1 MRDKTFVDTNI
12 LVYAHDQD
20 AGHKHEIARK
30 VISELW
36 ESRLGILSTQVL
48 QEFYLTL
55 TRKIPIPLDKPVTR
69 RILRSYF
76 IWEVVANDSSIILQA
91 SEIEETYKI
100 SFWDALVVSAAFS
113 KNAAIILTEDLNHGQ
128 IIEGIEINNPF
139 KKYSQSLKTGD

>member
-1 MRDKTFVDTNI
+1 MSDKTFVDTNI

-36 ESRLGILSTQVL
+36 ESRLGLLSTQVL

-55 TRKIPIPLDKPVTR
+55 TRKIPVPLDKPTTR
-69 RILRSYF
+69 GILRNYF
-76 IWEVVANDSSIILQA
+76 SWEVVINDPSIILQS

-100 SFWDALVVSAAFS
+100 SFWDALIVSAAFS
-113 KNAAIILTEDLNHGQ
+113 KNATTILTEDLTHGQ
-128 IIEGIEINNPF
+128 IMYGIEIYNPF
-139 KKYSQSLKTGD
+139 WEMLMR